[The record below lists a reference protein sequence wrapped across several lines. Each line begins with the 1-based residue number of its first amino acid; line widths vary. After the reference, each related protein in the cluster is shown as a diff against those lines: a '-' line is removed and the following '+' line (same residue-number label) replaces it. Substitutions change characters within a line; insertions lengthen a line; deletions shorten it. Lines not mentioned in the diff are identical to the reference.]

1 MVQSRRSR
9 QPTIGDVARVAVVSV
24 PTVSRVLTGSTP
36 VSPERRERVMRA
48 IQELG
53 YRPNGAARALVRG
66 RQPMIAVFAGNTT
79 RYGYARTIQGIE
91 EAARAA
97 GFIVV
102 ITVVETD
109 ERTVVDSG
117 VDLVLSQPVAGA
129 VVLEFDPPGEAVLAA
144 IPDRLPVVAAAGST
158 RHATVPHV
166 IMDDRAGA
174 IAATGHLLALG
185 HRTVHHVAI
194 PPMGV
199 PVGRSVGWHDALAAA
214 GVPIPPLVQADW
226 EPSSGYAAGLVL
238 ARDPEVTA
246 VLCGNDE
253 LAFGVMRAFAESGL
267 RVPQDVSVV
276 GFDGHPLADLWSP
289 PLTTVEQDFVELG
302 RLSFGLLEDMLE
314 GRPVARSVTTTP
326 RLIVRQSTGPRRDT

>member
-1 MVQSRRSR
+1 MWGLAVMVWPEMSIVTVRRGRRVWTSFLRLTPAAACSSRA
-9 QPTIGDVARVAVVSV
+9 T
-24 PTVSRVLTGSTP
+24 
-36 VSPERRERVMRA
+36 
-48 IQELG
+48 
-53 YRPNGAARALVRG
+53 ARAV
-66 RQPMIAVFAGNTT
+66 N
-79 RYGYARTIQGIE
+79 
-91 EAARAA
+91 
-97 GFIVV
+97 
-102 ITVVETD
+102 VVETD
-109 ERTVVDSG
+109 ESTVVDSG

-199 PVGRSVGWHDALAAA
+199 PAGRSVGWHDALEAA

-267 RVPQDVSVV
+267 RVPEDVSVV

-314 GRPVARSVTTTP
+314 GRPVARSVTTMP